1 MLYILKIEKY
11 TSDLIID
18 YEIWRWIL
26 VFGIK
31 WFLNTYKLILREYFM
46 YISWMWETQIWRP
59 LLAKVS
65 METPLRP

>member
-1 MLYILKIEKY
+1 MPYILKIEKY

-31 WFLNTYKLILREYFM
+31 WFLNTYKLILRGYFM

-65 METPLRP
+65 METLIRS